1 MPSTRSVSLC
11 AAVALGLG
19 AGVAHAELPNMA
31 EITWN
36 KVFIQE
42 GGSSREP
49 STPDVLRRYL
59 NLAHCVCSQTGTGTE
74 TTIKY
79 ELGLTIDTNT
89 NRPGEIWVGTQCE
102 NETVRPMTCRSIGS
116 VADIDLLA
124 TRPENIEVSL
134 YDAINATDNTAACQQ
149 REGDA
154 FLWIL
159 VDSDADN
166 TYDHFANQS
175 IGNTSA
181 TPSGMGVKVDTQPP
195 PLPTEFSGDS
205 AEAAISL
212 SWTPPESRATDVYY
226 YQALCV
232 GPDGLPPRSD
242 APEPRYQ
249 TVRTL
254 CGLEQDISLEPSE
267 IVSADTGAATLTPE
281 LQRLDPA
288 YICGESTDATATG
301 MLITGLQNDV
311 PYTVVLLAIDY
322 NGNAAG
328 TYFTTTIT
336 PQPATDFWEDL
347 HDRGSNVE
355 GGFCLLAETYGDSS
369 RLTQALRAFRDET
382 LASTVLGRALIDAY
396 YATLGSLGAH
406 VHGSA
411 ALRVVAGVVL
421 APLVVVALLWH
432 ALSLPGLLGLVALVW
447 LVRRRKQLAARLMRF
462 AIAGGL
468 GLVLLAPAAA
478 DAQAITPYWE
488 DEAGDADEDL
498 VRWHV
503 GIRVGPYTPGI
514 DAQFGMEPGPYADM
528 FGGYQV
534 LPMLDVDRILWRGFG
549 QLGVG
554 GSLGYMQK
562 SANAW
567 ADGSLPTDPDR
578 MRSPG
583 DENTFRLMPIALT
596 GVYRFT
602 WLDDE
607 YGIPVVPYVRA
618 GLSYYLWW
626 IRTNGNTSTA
636 CWDGTRDPDCD
647 KDKAIGATFGVQGS
661 IGLAIRA
668 ERVDA
673 AAATSM
679 RQGGIQHAGF
689 YAELSLAKVDGFGSE
704 TKLSVGDATWFAGV
718 DFEF

>member
-1 MPSTRSVSLC
+1 MG
-11 AAVALGLG
+11 LGLG
-19 AGVAHAELPNMA
+19 GGVAHAELPNMA

-36 KVFIQE
+36 KVFIHE
-42 GGSSREP
+42 DGSFQEP
-49 STPDVLRRYL
+49 STPDALRRYL
-59 NLAHCVCSQTGTGTE
+59 NLAHCVCSQSGAGTE

-79 ELGLTIDTNT
+79 ELGLTVDTNT
-89 NRPGEIWVGTQCE
+89 NRPGEVWVGTECD
-102 NETVRPMTCRSIGS
+102 NDTIRPMTCRAIDTI
-116 VADIDLLA
+116 ADIDLMA
-124 TRPENIEVSL
+124 TRPENIELSL

-154 FLWIL
+154 FVWVL
-159 VDSDADN
+159 VDADGDN

-175 IGNTSA
+175 LGNTSS
-181 TPSGMGVKVDTQPP
+181 TPSGMGVKIDTQPP
-195 PLPTEFSGDS
+195 PLPTEFAGDS

-232 GPDGLPPRSD
+232 GPDGLPALSNPPD
-242 APEPRYQ
+242 PRYQ

-267 IVSADTGAATLTPE
+267 IVSDDTGVAALTPE

-288 YICGESTDATATG
+288 YICGDSTDATATG
-301 MLITGLQNDV
+301 MLITGLQNSV

-322 NGNAAG
+322 NGNATG

-355 GGFCLLAETYGDSS
+355 GGFCLLAETYGDDSM
-369 RLTQALRAFRDET
+369 LTQALRAFRDET

-396 YATLGSLGAH
+396 YATLATLGGH
-406 VHGSA
+406 VHGSL
-411 ALRVVAGVVL
+411 ALRIVAGVVL
-421 APLVVVALLWH
+421 APLVVIALLWH
-432 ALSLPGLLGLVALVW
+432 ALSLPGLLGVVAFLW
-447 LVRRRKQLAARLMRF
+447 LVRRRKRLVARF
-462 AIAGGL
+462 AVAGGL
-468 GLVLLAPAAA
+468 GLVLLAPTVAS
-478 DAQAITPYWE
+478 AQAITPYWE
-488 DEAGDADEDL
+488 DDAGDDDEAM

-503 GIRVGPYTPGI
+503 GIRVGPYTPSI
-514 DAQFGMEPGPYADM
+514 DKQFGMEPGPYADM

-549 QLGVG
+549 QVGVG
-554 GSLGYMQK
+554 GSIGYMQK

-567 ADGSLPTDPDR
+567 ADGTSPTDVDR

-583 DENTFRLMPIALT
+583 DENTFRLMPIAIT

-607 YGIPVVPYVRA
+607 YAVPVVPYVRA

-626 IRTNGNTSTA
+626 MRTNGNTSTA
-636 CWDGTRDPDCD
+636 CWDGTHDATCD
-647 KDKAIGATFGVQGS
+647 KDKAIGATFGVQGA

-689 YAELSLAKVDGFGSE
+689 YAELSLAKVDGFGSD
-704 TKLSVGDATWFAGV
+704 TKLSVGDTTWFAGV